1 VNADVVIR
9 NGTVVNGPATIVARS
24 RVEIGAY
31 CQIARDTTIMDCDL
45 HKHAV
50 SGEKPEDVSKR
61 VIIGDH
67 CWIGHNVT
75 ILKGVTIGEGSII
88 GARSVVTRDVEARTM
103 VVGVPAR
110 KIKENVIWEP

>member
-1 VNADVVIR
+1 
-9 NGTVVNGPATIVARS
+9 
-24 RVEIGAY
+24 
-31 CQIARDTTIMDCDL
+31 MDCDL